1 MEERQVL
8 NVKKNSRFLI
18 GIDIG
23 TTGLKTVLSDT
34 KCNVVSLAY
43 REYLTSHPHPGW
55 AEHPPEQWWRAAIE
69 TIREIL
75 DRTNINSESILG
87 IGVSALA
94 PVVLPMSREGDALR
108 PAMIWMD
115 SRTAKG
121 YSAQQA
127 KWTSF
132 ITGKI
137 LWIKEN
143 EPEIAKKIY
152 KVFSQG
158 EAYLN
163 FKFTDVYSMN
173 TIDKARSEKMRE
185 EMMGDLEDHSM
196 SGDIVPELY
205 NSSEVIG
212 SVTGKAASETGLSEG
227 TPVVGGCS
235 DGLAAVV
242 GCGVVEDGQAME
254 MTGNSCCMSVCTSV
268 SDMGGHLLHPHIVP
282 GKYGTGFAM
291 SNAGNLM
298 RWFRDA
304 LGEVEVFSSKST
316 GMSVFQVLDIEATH
330 APVGSGGLI
339 VLPYFSGERSPI
351 WDTNARGVFFGLN
364 LNHRRE
370 HIVRALLESTG
381 YGVRHNLEQIEGMG
395 VNVNEIRATGG
406 GSQSDIWLQIKADI
420 TGKPFHRLA
429 THQGTP
435 LGDAI
440 LAGIGVGVFK
450 DVSSA
455 AKFIKI
461 KQTFNP
467 NDEAHKRYNELYPI
481 YKKLYQNLKE
491 LFVELVET
499 SAAQ

>member
-1 MEERQVL
+1 L
-8 NVKKNSRFLI
+8 NLKEDSDYLL

-23 TTGLKTVLSDT
+23 TTGLKTILSDT
-34 KCNVVSLAY
+34 RCNVVSLAY
-43 REYLTSHPHPGW
+43 REYSTFHPHPGW
-55 AEHPPEQWWRAAIE
+55 AEHPPEQWWQAAIE

-75 DRTNINSESILG
+75 EKTKIDSKRILG

-94 PVVLPMSREGDALR
+94 PVVLPMNREGEALR

-127 KWTSF
+127 NWSSF
-132 ITGKI
+132 IAGKI

-143 EPEIAKKIY
+143 EPKLADKTH

-163 FKFTDVYSMN
+163 FKFTDIYTMN
-173 TIDKARSEKMRE
+173 TINKARSEKMRE
-185 EMMGDLEDHSM
+185 QLMEDLESHSM
-196 SGDIVPELY
+196 SGDVIPEIY
-205 NSSEVIG
+205 HSTEVIG
-212 SVTGKAASETGLSEG
+212 HVTEKAASETGLSKG
-227 TPVVGGCS
+227 IPVVGGSS
-235 DGLAAVV
+235 DGLAAVI

-268 SDMGGHLLHPHIVP
+268 SEAGGRPLNPHIVP

-291 SNAGNLM
+291 SNAGNLL

-304 LGEVEVFSSKST
+304 LGEVEVLSSKST
-316 GMSVFQVLDIEATH
+316 GLSVFQVLDMEAAQ
-330 APVGSGGLI
+330 APVGSGGLV

-364 LNHRRE
+364 LNHRRK

-381 YGVRHNLEQIEGMG
+381 YGVRHNLEEIEEKG
-395 VNVNEIRATGG
+395 VTVREIRATGG
-406 GSQSDIWLQIKADI
+406 GSLSDIWLQIKADI

-440 LAGIGVGVFK
+440 MAGVGVGIYK
-450 DVSSA
+450 DISDA
-455 AKFIKI
+455 ANLIEI
-461 KQTFNP
+461 KQTFLP
-467 NDEAHKRYNELYPI
+467 NNEAHKKYDELYPV
-481 YKKLYQNLKE
+481 YKKLYENLKG
-491 LFVELVET
+491 LFVELAKT
-499 SAAQ
+499 SMAE